1 MASHVKPSIGKNQLR
16 HVNTSPS
23 VPAAEYPE
31 RSALVG
37 GSASLPCNIT
47 PPTLDDAVALVLWYR
62 GDSGTPIFSLD
73 ARNSP
78 PDTER
83 TFVDDSLGS
92 RAFFNRSGAMATL
105 QLQPV
110 RDVDDGEYRCRVDY
124 KRSRTQNRI
133 VRLNVIVPPTEVVIT
148 NRTGEPL
155 RNRPIIGPFN
165 EGSPLTLVCKALGGR
180 PPPQVTWWLGGEM
193 VDDSYSPAGEGVVRN
208 DLVIGKLQRSD
219 LMATYRCQAT
229 NNNNTVPVST
239 SVSLDLNREQRLLPY
254 LHERIAA
261 LLINFFL
268 TSYEMINFWF

>member
-1 MASHVKPSIGKNQLR
+1 
-16 HVNTSPS
+16 
-23 VPAAEYPE
+23 
-31 RSALVG
+31 G

-73 ARNSP
+73 ARNTP
-78 PDTER
+78 PDAER
-83 TFVDDSLGS
+83 TFVDDTLGS

-110 RDVDDGEYRCRVDY
+110 KDVDDGEYRCRVDY

-133 VRLNVIVPPTEVVIT
+133 VRLNVVVPPTEVVIT

-165 EGSPLTLVCKALGGR
+165 EGSSLTLVCKALGARRDSRRRKRMIAQLFIRAACSGSGRCVFAGR
-180 PPPQVTWWLGGEM
+180 PAPHVTWWLGAEL
-193 VDDSYSPAGEGVVRN
+193 VDDSYSSMGEGVVRN

-219 LMATYRCQAT
+219 LMATYRCQAS
-229 NNNNTVPVST
+229 NNNETVPVST
-239 SVSLDLNREQRLLPY
+239 SVSLDLNREWL
-254 LHERIAA
+254 
-261 LLINFFL
+261 
-268 TSYEMINFWF
+268 